1 MIEGAVGNS
10 VSLLRNIQ
18 SNVISILAA
27 FDIINNDVTSYN
39 YIFVFVFIDFLRLL
53 RRRGRPLRFYLRFKP
68 CGIVERQI
76 TDAFEGSFKCDIG
89 KRGTAF
95 ECIISDRCC
104 FRWKLERREACT
116 AVECVIS
123 DCP

>member
-53 RRRGRPLRFYLRFKP
+53 RRRGP
-68 CGIVERQI
+68 
-76 TDAFEGSFKCDIG
+76 
-89 KRGTAF
+89 TAALL
-95 ECIISDRCC
+95 SALQTMRY
-104 FRWKLERREACT
+104 R
-116 AVECVIS
+116 
-123 DCP
+123 